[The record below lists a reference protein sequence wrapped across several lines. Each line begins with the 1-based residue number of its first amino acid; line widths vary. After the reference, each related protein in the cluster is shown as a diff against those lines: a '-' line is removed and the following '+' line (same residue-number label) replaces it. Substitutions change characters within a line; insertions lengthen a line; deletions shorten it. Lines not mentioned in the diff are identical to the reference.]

1 MYYKQCKGTVFY
13 KESTDMPQWVK
24 WVHHFTGFLHC
35 AECLSLHGCFFIR
48 DKTPTWPHHEKCHCT
63 LEPVDYLVVLANAHT
78 RSDYR
83 KFDPYLF
90 NTIGIYQHGKEQLFA
105 QWGYTADDAKWLQI
119 EMERQAHQKYTAGD
133 YQLAKLDIFGQR
145 VNIRIEIPRRDQSG
159 NVSFLSGWTVRADGE
174 LRLNTPYGG
183 R

>member
-1 MYYKQCKGTVFY
+1 MYYKKCEGTVFY
-13 KESTDMPQWVK
+13 KESADLPQWVK
-24 WVHHFTGFLHC
+24 WIHHFTGFLHC

-48 DKTPTWPHHEKCHCT
+48 DKTPTWPHHGT
-63 LEPVDYLVVLANAHT
+63 LEPVDYLVVLANTHA

-90 NTIGIYQHGKEQLFA
+90 NTIGIYKHGKEQLFA
-105 QWGYTADDAKWLQI
+105 QWGYSADDAKWLQI
-119 EMERQAHQKYTAGD
+119 EFERQAHRRYTAGD
-133 YQLAKLDIFGQR
+133 YQLGKLDIFGQR
-145 VNIRIEIPRRDQSG
+145 VNIRIEIPRRDLSG

-183 R
+183 K